1 VVTAARA
8 APDTITY
15 GSPGN
20 GTTIHLAGHLF
31 EKAANI
37 NIRHIPYKGSNPAL
51 MDALAGNVDLLV
63 SSLPSAIAQL
73 KAGKLRAL
81 AVTSAARSSSLPDVP
96 TVAESGYKDFDVATW
111 YGLFM
116 PAGTPATIVTTMN
129 TKVNELLANPEVKT
143 AIAAQ
148 GAEPQA
154 MKPEQFSNLLKAD
167 YAKWKG
173 IVQASGPRLN
183 KARTYTLSDFD
194 FVLPEHLIAQHPA
207 PERSGSRLL
216 DGRQCPSVDRIF
228 RELPTLLKAG
238 DLLVFNDTKVLN
250 ARLFGEKATGG
261 KVELLVE
268 RVLSGNQVAAHM
280 RVSKKPEVGATIKL
294 ICAAGHDDGLRATM
308 LGRWPNAEG
317 PLYRFVL
324 SNDAG
329 DTPYTLMERHG
340 HVPLPPYITHTD
352 SVEDAQRYQTVFAKN
367 PGAVAA
373 PTAALHFDEALLAQF
388 DAMGVQRAHVTLHVG
403 AGTFQ
408 PVKTE
413 NLSEHQMHSE
423 WYEVPAAT
431 QQAIADCKA
440 RGGRVVAVGTTTV
453 RTLESWAQTGMA
465 SGDTTIFITPGFD
478 FKLIDVLV
486 TNFHLPKSSLMM
498 LVSAFAGY
506 EHIMALYR
514 DAIAR
519 EYRFFSYGDAM
530 LLPKAT
536 TQ

>member
-1 VVTAARA
+1 MPTASFRAAR
-8 APDTITY
+8 T
-15 GSPGN
+15 
-20 GTTIHLAGHLF
+20 F
-31 EKAANI
+31 
-37 NIRHIPYKGSNPAL
+37 
-51 MDALAGNVDLLV
+51 
-63 SSLPSAIAQL
+63 
-73 KAGKLRAL
+73 
-81 AVTSAARSSSLPDVP
+81 
-96 TVAESGYKDFDVATW
+96 
-111 YGLFM
+111 
-116 PAGTPATIVTTMN
+116 
-129 TKVNELLANPEVKT
+129 
-143 AIAAQ
+143 
-148 GAEPQA
+148 
-154 MKPEQFSNLLKAD
+154 
-167 YAKWKG
+167 
-173 IVQASGPRLN
+173 
-183 KARTYTLSDFD
+183 TLSDFD
-194 FVLPEHLIAQHPA
+194 FELPEALIAQHPA

-216 DGRQCPSVDRIF
+216 DGRQSPSIDRIF
-228 RELPTLLKAG
+228 RELPSLLKSG
-238 DLLVFNDTKVLN
+238 DLMVFNDTKVIN

-261 KVELLVE
+261 KVELLIE
-268 RVLSGNQVAAHM
+268 RVLGGNQVAAHM

-294 ICAAGHDDGLRATM
+294 ICAPGHNDGLCATL

-352 SVEDAQRYQTVFAKN
+352 SPEDAQRYQTVFAKN

-373 PTAALHFDEALLAQF
+373 PTAALHFDEALFAQL
-388 DAMGVQRAHVTLHVG
+388 DAMGVQCAHVTLHVG

-413 NLSEHQMHSE
+413 NLSEHHMHSE

-431 QQAIADCKA
+431 QQAIAGCKA

-453 RTLESWAQTGMA
+453 RTLESWAKTGVA
-465 SGDTTIFITPGFD
+465 SGDTTIFITPGFE

-506 EHIMALYR
+506 DHIMALYGE
-514 DAIAR
+514 AIAR

-530 LLPKAT
+530 LLERNPQA
-536 TQ
+536 